1 MFILR
6 GGVETRDKHLSKAR
20 FWRKG
25 VDFSLEEAVK
35 TWGKKES
42 SKLIFLF
49 KGRKAEKY
57 SVACIIYAPRVFQK
71 SVLDVRM
78 RVAYLFS

>member
-49 KGRKAEKY
+49 KGGRAEKY